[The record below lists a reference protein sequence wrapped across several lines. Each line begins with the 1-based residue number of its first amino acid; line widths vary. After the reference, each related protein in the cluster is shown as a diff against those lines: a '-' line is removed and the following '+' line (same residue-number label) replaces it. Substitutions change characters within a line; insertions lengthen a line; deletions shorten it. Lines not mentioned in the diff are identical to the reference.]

1 MWGVFPIYF
10 KAIRQVP
17 AVEIIIHR
25 VVWSF
30 IILAL
35 IISARK
41 EWHNLRVS
49 VSDRKVIL
57 IYVISAVL
65 LSSNWLLYVWAVN
78 SGHIVEASLGY
89 FINPLFSVALGVIF
103 MRERLRLLQWAPIGL
118 AALGVIYLA
127 VEYGELPWISLGL
140 AFTFGLYGMVKKVAP
155 LNSLHGLA
163 METGVLFLP
172 ALGFL
177 GFLVSQGT
185 ASFIFAGWV
194 TSILLMGT
202 GLATTIPL
210 LLFANAA
217 RNLPLWVM
225 GILQYITP
233 TLQFLLGVVIYKEG
247 FSAVQMAGYGMIW
260 LALIIFTSEAIAHWR
275 KSLTLRTV
283 SI

>member
-118 AALGVIYLA
+118 ATLGVIYLA